1 MPGASRRS
9 RGWNGTA
16 ATNESERILSG
27 AGPARAAQVSTL
39 SQRESANNPIPT
51 EAARER
57 AVLVKLITPQNAA
70 EMDARNPLGELK
82 ALAEAAGTEVVD
94 AMLQKRLSIQARTYI
109 GKGKV
114 AELGERV
121 AANQANLIIFDD
133 DLTPAQI
140 RTLEEETKCRV
151 IDRGELILDI
161 FATRARTSEA
171 RLQVE
176 IAQLEYTAPRLRG
189 MWQHLERIAG
199 AGGGSGAGAVGAIGT
214 RGPGERQIEID
225 RRIVRDRVAYLRREI
240 ARIDRRKTREVLS
253 RSDEFNVSL
262 VGYTNAGKSTL
273 MNTLTDAGQDSRDM
287 VFATLDTRTARWDLG
302 GGKHALLSDTVG
314 FVRSLPHKLVA
325 SFKATLEEAIHAH
338 LLLHVVD
345 ASARDALRQIEVV
358 RGVLAELGCDD
369 NPTIVVL
376 NKIDRAA
383 DEALIAVAEEK
394 YAPAVRI
401 SAKTGQGVERLVEM
415 VREKIGVASVEVTV
429 RFPAREGKLI
439 TLLTRLAEKCAP
451 RYLDSTVEM
460 DLTIDRTQLEQLAHR
475 YPSMQIVNPA

>member
-1 MPGASRRS
+1 LAPH
-9 RGWNGTA
+9 
-16 ATNESERILSG
+16 
-27 AGPARAAQVSTL
+27 
-39 SQRESANNPIPT
+39 NPINDLSRS
-51 EAARER
+51 EVARER
-57 AVLVKLITPQNAA
+57 AVLVKLITPRNAA

-82 ALAEAAGTEVVD
+82 ALAEAAGAEVVD
-94 AMLQKRLSIQARTYI
+94 ALLQKRMTIQPRTHI

-114 AELGERV
+114 EELCERI
-121 AANQANLIIFDD
+121 AANSANLIIFDD

-140 RTLEEETKCRV
+140 RSVEEETKCRV

-161 FATRARTSEA
+161 FATRARTHEA

-199 AGGGSGAGAVGAIGT
+199 AGGGTQAGAIGGIGT

-225 RRIVRDRVAYLRREI
+225 RRIVRDRVSALRREI

-253 RSDEFNVSL
+253 RRDEFTVSL

-273 MNTLTDAGQDSRDM
+273 MNTLTGAGQDSHDM
-287 VFATLDTRTARWDLG
+287 VFATLDTRTARWELG
-302 GGKHALLSDTVG
+302 GGRHALLSDTVG

-325 SFKATLEEAIHAH
+325 SFKATLEEAIHAQ

-345 ASARDALRQIEVV
+345 ASARDAMRQVEVV

-376 NKIDRAA
+376 NKIDQAE

-394 YAPAVRI
+394 YAPAVRL
-401 SAKTGQGVERLVEM
+401 SAKTGEGVERLFEM
-415 VREKIGVASVEVTV
+415 VRERIGAGTVRVTV
-429 RFPAREGKLI
+429 RLPAHEGKLI
-439 TLLTRLAEKCAP
+439 TLLTRLAETCEPEYGDGA
-451 RYLDSTVEM
+451 VEM
-460 DLTIDRTQLEQLAHR
+460 KLTIDRTQLEQLAHR
-475 YPSMQIVNPA
+475 YPTMQLVGTDQP